1 MLCNGVHCWD
11 FQHFCCPTAAGLNT
25 ARYPAGMTSYWNW
38 ENPSGYMG
46 EAAAAHLV
54 VAEQGVV
61 EGVGGVGVR
70 LHAATA
76 LDHGVR
82 ELVRVV
88 LVEACGFV

>member
-1 MLCNGVHCWD
+1 
-11 FQHFCCPTAAGLNT
+11 
-25 ARYPAGMTSYWNW
+25 
-38 ENPSGYMG
+38 MG

-88 LVEACGFV
+88 LVEACGFVLFLEEEEEKEKKKEFER